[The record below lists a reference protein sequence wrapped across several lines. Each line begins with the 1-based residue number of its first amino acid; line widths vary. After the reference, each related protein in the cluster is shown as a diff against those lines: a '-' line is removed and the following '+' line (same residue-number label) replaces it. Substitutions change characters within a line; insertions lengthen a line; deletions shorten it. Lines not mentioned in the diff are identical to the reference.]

1 MHYNFLP
8 TSFML
13 NFLRIV
19 FKVLAVNDQT
29 LHICHII
36 MKYIYMCH
44 NIMKNI
50 YIFCMVKIYLFLV
63 LFAYIFEQ
71 ILLQSVIDV
80 DANFLKVFKTV
91 CFRLIEALKWYFMTI
106 LFYNSCTC

>member
-1 MHYNFLP
+1 
-8 TSFML
+8 ML

-36 MKYIYMCH
+36 YEKYIC
-44 NIMKNI
+44 
-50 YIFCMVKIYLFLV
+50 FCMVKIYLFLV

-80 DANFLKVFKTV
+80 DANFLKSF
-91 CFRLIEALKWYFMTI
+91 
-106 LFYNSCTC
+106 